1 MLAWASTCGENIH
14 WIDGPLFK
22 KGTFLFPRD
31 PPLRPQTDFD
41 MVPGAFALKSMK
53 TSCRAMWTET
63 NLVVEYFTR
72 GHESKSRDGR
82 NEHAKFPTRSDISS
96 HLHADHSYWT
106 AARLC
111 DVIQLAD
118 ALPVWELNDAEQW
131 SRSSQCPPSM
141 KVPGLIP
148 AWAFLY
154 AVFIFSWSLFNSQVW
169 NSHIG

>member
-1 MLAWASTCGENIH
+1 MLARASTCRENIN
-14 WIDGPLFK
+14 WIDGSLLK

-31 PPLRPQTDFD
+31 PPLRPQTEFD
-41 MVPGAFALKSMK
+41 IIPGAFALKSMK
-53 TSCRAMWTET
+53 TSSRAMWTET
-63 NLVVEYFTR
+63 NLAVEYFTW

-82 NEHAKFPTRSDISS
+82 NIHAKFPTRSDISPGS

-118 ALPVWELNDAEQW
+118 ALPVWGLNDAKQW
-131 SRSSQCPPSM
+131 SHSSQCPPSM

-154 AVFIFSWSLFNSQVW
+154 AVCIFSRKDKVS
-169 NSHIG
+169 